1 MATTS
6 PAWAQRRRRGPHTY
20 FELTRGP
27 PSARAGN
34 RVTSKAKTVSENL
47 KMGSALLSR
56 FDLIFI
62 LVDKPDVRMDKFLS
76 EHVMAVRT
84 RTTTLGA
91 ADADG
96 PR

>member
-1 MATTS
+1 M
-6 PAWAQRRRRGPHTY
+6 
-20 FELTRGP
+20 
-27 PSARAGN
+27 
-34 RVTSKAKTVSENL
+34 
-47 KMGSALLSR
+47 SR